1 MLDLLLGGVW
11 ITEELGQEG
20 AELGLES
27 IWLGVLLGPDK
38 GTHTH
43 TDMDMEV
50 RLFSSEDPE
59 LELEVQKGTTT

>member
-27 IWLGVLLGPDK
+27 IWLGVLLGPDQ
-38 GTHTH
+38 GTH
-43 TDMDMEV
+43 MGMVKDMEV

-59 LELEVQKGTTT
+59 REVQTGSTT